1 MNDKKTRIN
10 PRCTF
15 ASRLYYVMSV
25 SHTVQLQLGNL
36 QVTIHYAHNQTS
48 PNKAVL
54 SSCNDSHRIKSL
66 AL

>member
-1 MNDKKTRIN
+1 MNDKKIRIN

-15 ASRLYYVMSV
+15 ASRLYP
-25 SHTVQLQLGNL
+25 VQSWLGNF
-36 QVTIHYAHNQTS
+36 QVTIHYAHNQMR

>member
-1 MNDKKTRIN
+1 MNDKKARIN

-15 ASRLYYVMSV
+15 ASRLHYVINI
-25 SHTVQLQLGNL
+25 SHTIQSWLGNF
-36 QVTIHYAHNQTS
+36 QVTIHYAHNQTP

-54 SSCNDSHRIKSL
+54 SSYNDSHRIKSL